1 MSVYFFCN
9 AKNLAFLIIFFHIR
23 IKLFNM
29 VSDDKKI
36 EKTTLDD
43 LTEKINFLIQKK
55 KNERIALRK
64 ILKGILNDTTLL
76 EGEDEE
82 EVEENLPFETEPE
95 DNDVDIDSLQE

>member
-1 MSVYFFCN
+1 
-9 AKNLAFLIIFFHIR
+9 
-23 IKLFNM
+23 M

-64 ILKGILNDTTLL
+64 ILKGILNDSTLL

>member
-1 MSVYFFCN
+1 
-9 AKNLAFLIIFFHIR
+9 
-23 IKLFNM
+23 M

-64 ILKGILNDTTLL
+64 ILKGILNDSTLL

-82 EVEENLPFETEPE
+82 EVEENLPFETDPE
-95 DNDVDIDSLQE
+95 DNDVDLDFLQE

>member
-1 MSVYFFCN
+1 
-9 AKNLAFLIIFFHIR
+9 
-23 IKLFNM
+23 M

>member
-1 MSVYFFCN
+1 
-9 AKNLAFLIIFFHIR
+9 
-23 IKLFNM
+23 M

-43 LTEKINFLIQKK
+43 LTEKINFLIQTK